1 MPKSGATASGTA
13 VVVADCTGAANQKWT
28 VVSSG
33 HKLKYGTTS
42 MCLDVPS
49 SNSANGTDLQLY
61 ACDTN
66 GTAQSWAPANETKYI
81 YGPDGERLLA
91 VSATEHTLYLGDT
104 TVSTDA
110 AGAHSYT
117 ERYYGQAGAPTVMRR
132 ITTTS
137 TTSSLTAEI
146 TDSHGTAIA
155 EVNLSS
161 GNAVRFSKRDPFGNE
176 RSESNGWYSHKGYVG
191 GEEDTSTD
199 LTHLGAREYDSATG
213 RFISVDPVMDIADP
227 LQMNGYAYCQNNPMT
242 YDDAS
247 GLQRVAD
254 GGGGGGGDYGA
265 PSAADQAAA
274 RRAMNTSLS
283 DIILSVGWAVL
294 KEFIGWNDV
303 VGCFSRGDLWSCG
316 SLLMDAIPWGAIFS
330 KGKKIWRAIDATMS
344 AISAWRKAK
353 AWATK
358 VIAAAK
364 AAAEAARAAKAA
376 AKAAAKRAAQA
387 AAKKARRA
395 AAHAAK
401 NTRKAG
407 NAVQKAAKKTAER
420 VKQSTKRSAE
430 GCERPNSFTPGTLVL
445 MADGSTKPIKDVKNG
460 DKVVATDPET
470 GETTT
475 ETVIAEIRGHG
486 LKRLVKV
493 TIDLDG
499 DKGTK
504 TASVTAT
511 DGHPF
516 WVEDLKQWVK
526 ATNLQSGGWLRTN
539 AGTDVQITEV
549 KRWTSQSATVHN
561 LTVSSLH
568 TYYVLAGATPVL
580 VHNCNVALGWQNNG
594 DLDKWAKKEGFRT
607 LSIARAQDFAQ
618 MAEKE
623 IADPNVTLHINMTGL
638 ENHGDF
644 MAAAQRGLLAGEAG
658 PATDYEMSMIA
669 RSLAHG
675 QRPWD
680 TVKFYSPSGPGGAM
694 KMHAPTAMPDLS
706 VLRGED
712 MSKALKGSVIGSCH
726 C

>member
-1 MPKSGATASGTA
+1 
-13 VVVADCTGAANQKWT
+13 
-28 VVSSG
+28 
-33 HKLKYGTTS
+33 
-42 MCLDVPS
+42 
-49 SNSANGTDLQLY
+49 
-61 ACDTN
+61 
-66 GTAQSWAPANETKYI
+66 
-81 YGPDGERLLA
+81 
-91 VSATEHTLYLGDT
+91 
-104 TVSTDA
+104 
-110 AGAHSYT
+110 
-117 ERYYGQAGAPTVMRR
+117 
-132 ITTTS
+132 
-137 TTSSLTAEI
+137 
-146 TDSHGTAIA
+146 
-155 EVNLSS
+155 
-161 GNAVRFSKRDPFGNE
+161 
-176 RSESNGWYSHKGYVG
+176 
-191 GEEDTSTD
+191 
-199 LTHLGAREYDSATG
+199 
-213 RFISVDPVMDIADP
+213 
-227 LQMNGYAYCQNNPMT
+227 
-242 YDDAS
+242 
-247 GLQRVAD
+247 
-254 GGGGGGGDYGA
+254 
-265 PSAADQAAA
+265 
-274 RRAMNTSLS
+274 
-283 DIILSVGWAVL
+283 
-294 KEFIGWNDV
+294 
-303 VGCFSRGDLWSCG
+303 
-316 SLLMDAIPWGAIFS
+316 
-330 KGKKIWRAIDATMS
+330 
-344 AISAWRKAK
+344 
-353 AWATK
+353 
-358 VIAAAK
+358 
-364 AAAEAARAAKAA
+364 
-376 AKAAAKRAAQA
+376 
-387 AAKKARRA
+387 
-395 AAHAAK
+395 
-401 NTRKAG
+401 
-407 NAVQKAAKKTAER
+407 
-420 VKQSTKRSAE
+420 
-430 GCERPNSFTPGTLVL
+430 